1 MKLTFTSFPKFNFRN
16 LNLKEIRFS
25 NFQKTQKNANFIFQ
39 KINFLNYTFH
49 TRILSK
55 QHKDDLKYPEN
66 LPFIKNKVI

>member
-25 NFQKTQKNANFIFQ
+25 NFQKMQKNENFIFQ

-49 TRILSK
+49 TRIIRGSK
-55 QHKDDLKYPEN
+55 GTFDFCFEK
-66 LPFIKNKVI
+66 I